1 MVRVFQNARDLTYL
15 IFYSEGDPV
24 VVSIEKYS
32 LMQKLFEEEHFNV
45 LASDLMPLQR
55 SLPDM
60 RFPECRD
67 IRYPNRLPTT
77 SIIIVFHNEPKSSLL
92 RTVWSIINRSP
103 KELIEEIILVDDSST
118 HQFLKR
124 ELEEY
129 VATLPA
135 KVRVI
140 RTTKR
145 EGLVRSRMLGADHA
159 EVEFP
164 VENSRQS
171 IMYLCFFQ
179 GMVLTFLDAHIEC
192 TGGWLE
198 PILSRIYNDRSVIAV
213 PHVDSISIMDMSYIK
228 NDEKI
233 YGFDW
238 DLISF
243 G

>member
-1 MVRVFQNARDLTYL
+1 MVRVFHNVRTFTYL
-15 IFYSEGDPV
+15 IWYSEGDPV

-32 LMQKLFEEEHFNV
+32 LMQKLYEEEHFNV

-60 RFPECRD
+60 RYPECRD

-103 KELIEEIILVDDSST
+103 KELLEEIILVDDSST
-118 HQFLKR
+118 HQILKR

-129 VATLPA
+129 AATLPA

-140 RTTKR
+140 RTKRR

-159 EVEFP
+159 KVEFSLK
-164 VENSRQS
+164 NSRRI
-171 IMYLCFFQ
+171 IMYLCLF
-179 GMVLTFLDAHIEC
+179 
-192 TGGWLE
+192 
-198 PILSRIYNDRSVIAV
+198 
-213 PHVDSISIMDMSYIK
+213 
-228 NDEKI
+228 
-233 YGFDW
+233 
-238 DLISF
+238 
-243 G
+243 